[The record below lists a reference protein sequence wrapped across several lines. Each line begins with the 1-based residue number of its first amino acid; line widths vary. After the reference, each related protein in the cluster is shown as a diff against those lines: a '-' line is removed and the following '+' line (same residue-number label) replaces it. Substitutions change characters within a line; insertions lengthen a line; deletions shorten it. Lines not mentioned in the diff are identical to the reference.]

1 MDPAP
6 ASFDLDVYASRYE
19 GRTKIQRLQFI
30 ASRSAA
36 LRPDALRM
44 AVQEAKIGC
53 DTALYK
59 EILHH
64 AEGLT
69 APEFVQD
76 QAWIIERDQSASRE
90 LTKLRCDL
98 EENKQHPNK
107 EVIRTGHN
115 DLGDFF
121 HKRGKLQQ
129 ARGDYAK
136 TRDYCINA
144 AQHAQMC
151 LKVITVSVQGDEFG
165 HVENHCMMAED
176 ILEVDKT
183 SLEMVKMR
191 ACAGLSLLV
200 RGSYS
205 AATGRFLEVN
215 NESSEEKVGI
225 LQKEFGD
232 ILALEDVATYGA
244 LCALATLDRAM
255 LTKQVMEREEFR
267 VLLELVPDV
276 REVVYDFYHS
286 RYTRCL
292 ETLARIRG
300 ELMLDMYLGREGHV
314 ENLYRLI
321 RRKAIMQYVSP
332 FVSADLGRMAR
343 VFGTSLPELE
353 EELLV
358 LIENGSIAARI
369 DTQNGSLHA
378 KQTNARLKAIGGAVE
393 KGVEAFEEAEA
404 MLLRMTLMKNNV
416 GVTSPNL
423 MRPGGTDMGG
433 RGRSISSI
441 ADNVFDRGIL
451 NN

>member
-1 MDPAP
+1 MEPPP

-30 ASRSAA
+30 ASRSAV

-44 AVQEAKIGC
+44 AVHEAKKGC

-59 EILHH
+59 EILHQ
-64 AEGLT
+64 ADGLT
-69 APEFVQD
+69 APEFVPDQNWIVQMD
-76 QAWIIERDQSASRE
+76 QAASRE
-90 LTKLRCDL
+90 LTKLRGVL
-98 EENKQHPNK
+98 EEKKQRTNK
-107 EVIRTGHN
+107 EVIRTGHT

-121 HKRGKLQQ
+121 HQRGKLQQ
-129 ARGDYAK
+129 ARGDYTK

-144 AQHAQMC
+144 AQHAEMC
-151 LKVITVSVQGDEFG
+151 LKVITVSVQGDEFS
-165 HVENHCMMAED
+165 HVENHCMLAED
-176 ILEVDKT
+176 IPEVDKT

-200 RGSYS
+200 RGSYGT
-205 AATGRFLEVN
+205 ATSRFLEVN
-215 NESSEEKVGI
+215 TESSEEKVGA

-232 ILALEDVATYGA
+232 IVALEDVATYGA

-267 VLLELVPDV
+267 ALLELVPDV
-276 REVVYDFYHS
+276 REVVNDFYHS

-300 ELMLDMYLGREGHV
+300 ELMLDMYLGREDHV

-332 FVSADLGRMAR
+332 FLSADLHRMAR
-343 VFGTSLPELE
+343 VFGTTVLELE

-378 KQTNARLKAIGGAVE
+378 KQTNVRLKAIGGAVE

-404 MLLRMTLMKNNV
+404 MLLRMTLMKNKV
-416 GVTSPNL
+416 GITAPNL
-423 MRPGGTDMGG
+423 LRPGGTDLGV
-433 RGRSISSI
+433 RGRSVSSI
-441 ADNVFDRGIL
+441 ADNVFDRRIL